1 MCMAAIISHHWD
13 FWTSWDCNSI
23 LPLLSYPSKYHKELR
38 LIVIFW
44 LINEHI
50 DTRIF
55 LDSKEQPLPSIQ
67 KRINTIIDS
76 DDDFEPPCKKAKLQP
91 KVGDEVDIPAYE
103 TAVSEMLPD
112 NYLYNT
118 FEVST
123 FTNKDIFH
131 CKFRIMIDSEEKARK
146 WLQHYNEKS
155 KETMVYE
162 RSKKREGKRVVKKL
176 FLRCQHKQ
184 RQTGQHTKS
193 ACSLKTT
200 HKQHNSKHTSC
211 PAQMT
216 LTILVPLPEH
226 KGYSV
231 EVNLKHTHNHLII
244 IADALRFRPISE
256 KTKDTYY
263 ELFKQGHSASSA
275 HLEYETNLMY
285 TDPHV
290 LADRHENPKVSDVF
304 NLFNKW
310 RKSNLGVRAGKE
322 LFTAL
327 EERVIAYNESNSE
340 HGGKAVLQRFIK
352 GEKQDEQPLI
362 LAVCTPLMS
371 RVHENIQQSKEL
383 IFVDSSSSFDDFNNP
398 MFVVSTSSAAGGL
411 PLGVVVTSGESSSVV
426 YQAMCALKRLFPERS
441 FYGEGSPENVITDDS
456 SAEREGLKNT
466 WPAAKL
472 YLCVF
477 HFLQSMW

>member
-1 MCMAAIISHHWD
+1 MFVALNVGCNKDGTTYITNTEKQGSHWSLLVIDINNVTSYYCDSLGWPVPINIKGTVGCNLAIIEGDSGMSINNCLSSIRVVRPHSNHTCTAICKGYYPWQSCSNMCGVIVMCMAAIISHHWD

-193 ACSLKTT
+193 VCSLKTT

-304 NLFNKW
+304 YLFNKW

-327 EERVIAYNESNSE
+327 EERVIAYNESN
-340 HGGKAVLQRFIK
+340 K
-352 GEKQDEQPLI
+352 
-362 LAVCTPLMS
+362 
-371 RVHENIQQSKEL
+371 
-383 IFVDSSSSFDDFNNP
+383 
-398 MFVVSTSSAAGGL
+398 
-411 PLGVVVTSGESSSVV
+411 
-426 YQAMCALKRLFPERS
+426 
-441 FYGEGSPENVITDDS
+441 
-456 SAEREGLKNT
+456 
-466 WPAAKL
+466 
-472 YLCVF
+472 
-477 HFLQSMW
+477 